1 MTIDKLTDD
10 CLELVFIHCGACPII
25 RCILS
30 QVCRRWHVIA
40 RRPSVWRSL
49 MLDKPTLVH
58 AYARL
63 LQSPEWQDQRD
74 AIRRLS
80 IRKPYETRRHV
91 HLEHL
96 LPVVMPNVLHVD
108 TLHLCLEEIMSVL
121 KQLPRVRAIHCQAIE
136 PWCAS
141 RPFDIHALVQGNSR
155 QVEFQFRDMAGFTTI
170 ATTAP
175 FQQQQQHIHT
185 LRVINLRS
193 EDYNQVDTLL
203 KEFTTKEEEEDDG
216 DDDDG
221 TNMMQ
226 QQWLAMQNLL
236 VQKYQWIAHLSNLTH
251 LTFGSCYTWTHNVW
265 LQALLPIC
273 PQLRHLELHGWRR
286 IGIPTSSTG
295 FVGSIGNDA
304 QQAMLKCFEAA
315 HDLDTLVL
323 VDFWIEPPML
333 VSAKHLC
340 IRYTDHWP
348 DPLLGEQLA
357 AFMDDLQPDVQDIT
371 LRIPPNQIPHVAS
384 HCTHP
389 ALTIEIQRFFNLA

>member
-1 MTIDKLTDD
+1 
-10 CLELVFIHCGACPII
+10 
-25 RCILS
+25 
-30 QVCRRWHVIA
+30 
-40 RRPSVWRSL
+40 

-251 LTFGSCYTWTHNVW
+251 LTFGSCYTWTRNVW

-286 IGIPTSSTG
+286 IGIPISSTG